1 MFPFLFAMRM
11 GERVGMRLMSDRAVL
26 AAGPYHDTSEEGK
39 YYAVLLEQ
47 IHTQAHAREEGVS

>member
-1 MFPFLFAMRM
+1 M